1 MRSPFWL
8 VNLVVVSTLG
18 WMSFVNSCVAM
29 ESPELA
35 IAFRAGAATVD
46 VTPITER
53 SIVAGGFLEAQ
64 SSTIHDRLFVRSI
77 VLDDGT
83 STICL
88 TVVDTCMM
96 TQSLIDDAKLL
107 ASKQCGIPI
116 SNMMVSATQRTSE

>member
-1 MRSPFWL
+1 MRSPFWFAKL
-8 VNLVVVSTLG
+8 IVSSTLG
-18 WMSFVNSCVAM
+18 WMSFVDTCVAM
-29 ESPELA
+29 ESAESAL
-35 IAFRAGAATVD
+35 AFRAGAASVD
-46 VTPITER
+46 ITPITQR

-96 TQSLIDDAKLL
+96 TQSLIDEAKLL
-107 ASKQCGIPI
+107 ASKQCGIP
-116 SNMMVSATQRTSE
+116 S